1 MRKNVPWYSD
11 LILLLT
17 IILSPILNVLWMLGI
32 RYTKLS
38 IRHSIKY
45 QAWCFVVPNLVKQ
58 IRCNLASLVGNTGL
72 FDMVVA
78 VNDEL
83 LDSPVVYHEL
93 GHIKTALG
101 CPDGQGAEC
110 HHSKKAALYELAAD
124 RYAARH
130 GAAEDLI
137 KYLEDMYNNPELR
150 NINQDI
156 PERIQALKHWQSRH
170 CK

>member
-11 LILLLT
+11 LVLFLT

-38 IRHSIKY
+38 IIHSIKY
-45 QAWCFVVPNLVKQ
+45 KAWCFVVPSLVRQ

-93 GHIKTALG
+93 GHIKTVLG
-101 CPDGQGAEC
+101 CPDGQGVEC